1 MGYLEG
7 YGLISKHKG
16 FLLIFLVLIISLIPS
31 WLVRTL
37 PISFK
42 SADICWNLTFASDF
56 GQSDQYSVVF
66 GKNVYLT
73 PVGHTVRYSFP
84 LGHSLILFK
93 SMSLLMAYLLL
104 LSVRGK
110 MC

>member
-73 PVGHTVRYSFP
+73 PVGHTVRYRSFVN
-84 LGHSLILFK
+84 LVQIYVLTDGIFAASI
-93 SMSLLMAYLLL
+93 S
-104 LSVRGK
+104 
-110 MC
+110 